1 MVQETGAEVGENR
14 TASSTESASGLLAHL
29 LPLRQTRLADQVY
42 ELLLLRVAR
51 GLYPVGTRLPSEPK
65 LCTDFG
71 VSRPVVREALA
82 RLRLDKIVRSRRGSG
97 TWVEREPSD
106 AFASIA
112 PTGSI
117 AEIIRSYEFRAGI
130 EAEAA
135 ALAAQRR
142 EPRHLQAM
150 ERAALKL
157 ATALE
162 QNEVGA
168 EADIA
173 FHHAVAEAAGNPL
186 FVQAIEM
193 LGTAMHNGITVA
205 RRLKLM
211 TNSLRLH
218 QVLHEHEAVL
228 DAISRQDPEA
238 ARDAMHRHITKS
250 RDRMLGFVGD

>member
-1 MVQETGAEVGENR
+1 
-14 TASSTESASGLLAHL
+14 
-29 LPLRQTRLADQVY
+29 
-42 ELLLLRVAR
+42 
-51 GLYPVGTRLPSEPK
+51 
-65 LCTDFG
+65 
-71 VSRPVVREALA
+71 
-82 RLRLDKIVRSRRGSG
+82 
-97 TWVEREPSD
+97 
-106 AFASIA
+106 
-112 PTGSI
+112 
-117 AEIIRSYEFRAGI
+117 
-130 EAEAA
+130 
-135 ALAAQRR
+135 
-142 EPRHLQAM
+142 
-150 ERAALKL
+150 
-157 ATALE
+157 LE

-193 LGTAMHNGITVA
+193 LGNAMHNGITVA

-228 DAISRQDPEA
+228 NAISRQDPEA